1 MNCRHIQAELSA
13 YMDNE
18 VSTAT
23 RALVEEHVRG
33 CCPCRERLA
42 ELKTLTAG
50 VTALPR
56 LQPAPQFLAAV
67 RRQIARDGKSP
78 PKVWQDYLFRP
89 LWLKVPLE
97 ALAVLVVVALV
108 MRFERPM
115 NGRDRAAM
123 PAEKPPS
130 APLAAGGESRLI
142 DKLVPS
148 RPVGSATPPIS
159 TTRLPQQPT
168 TELVVVH
175 AKDFNNA
182 RSRVQEVAVAMN
194 GRVVLPSDRK
204 TPAQTLFVELPQE
217 SVAAFKSHLLQTV
230 EHTGAQAQDQLAAE
244 PKEIG
249 KKAATTIL
257 EIQIVP
263 D

>member
-1 MNCRHIQAELSA
+1 
-13 YMDNE
+13 
-18 VSTAT
+18 
-23 RALVEEHVRG
+23 
-33 CCPCRERLA
+33 
-42 ELKTLTAG
+42 
-50 VTALPR
+50 
-56 LQPAPQFLAAV
+56 V
-67 RRQIARDGKSP
+67 RRQIARDGKFP

-115 NGRDRAAM
+115 NGRDNAAM
-123 PAEKPPS
+123 PAEKPVS
-130 APLAAGGESRLI
+130 APMVAGGEPHLI
-142 DKLVPS
+142 DRLVPS
-148 RPVGSATPPIS
+148 RPVGSATRSIA
-159 TTRLPQQPT
+159 TTGLQQPPV
-168 TELVVVH
+168 TEVVVMH

-182 RSRVQEVAVAMN
+182 RNRVQEVAVTMN

-204 TPAQTLFVELPQE
+204 TSAQTLFIELPQE
-217 SVAAFKSHLLQTV
+217 NVAPFKSHLLQSI
-230 EHTGAQAQDQLAAE
+230 ESTGAQAQDQLVAE
-244 PKEIG
+244 SKEIR